1 MARTPQEQVVHFV
14 SDMYSVEEQALA
26 QLVSAPAVVGE
37 PSLAEAFRVH
47 FQETQLQADAVRQRL
62 EELGGS
68 PSTIKDAVMRLGGK
82 GFLLFAQALPETPGR
97 LVDHAYSY
105 EAMEWAGYDLLMR
118 FAHRAGDHATAELA
132 KKIRSEERMM
142 MDRLQRGFD
151 AAEHA
156 SHADTPPEKLGER
169 LLTHLAEAHAFEAQA
184 DALYRKS
191 ERIAGS
197 SALHEIYNEQ
207 LDMVRQHARQ
217 VEERLTALGSSP
229 STAKDAAMAAGGVNW
244 GLFFQAQSDTAAKLA
259 GFVYAFIHLEV
270 GGYELLKRSARRAGD
285 DHTVQLAAS
294 ILADKRAMAERLA
307 GAFDAA
313 VDATLEHLRQ

>member
-1 MARTPQEQVVHFV
+1 MSRTPQQQVVHFV

-26 QLVSAPAVVGE
+26 QLVSAPEVVGE

-47 FQETQLQADAVRQRL
+47 YQETQQQADAVRRRL

-118 FAHRAGDHATAELA
+118 FAQRAGDGATAEMA
-132 KKIRSEERMM
+132 KTIRSEERTM
-142 MDRLQRGFD
+142 MDRLEQGFD
-151 AAEHA
+151 AAEQA
-156 SHADTPPEKLGER
+156 SHAETPPEQMDER
-169 LLTHLAEAHAFEAQA
+169 LRTHLAEAHAFEAQA
-184 DALYRKS
+184 EALYRKS
-191 ERIAGS
+191 EKIAGS
-197 SALHEIYNEQ
+197 PTLHGIYSEQ
-207 LDMVRQHARQ
+207 LDKVREHARL
-217 VEERLTALGSSP
+217 VEERLTALSSSP
-229 STAKDAAMAAGGVNW
+229 SAAKDFALAAGGVNW

-259 GFVYAFIHLEV
+259 GFLYAFIHLEI

-285 DHTVQLAAS
+285 APTAQLAES
-294 ILADKRAMAERLA
+294 ILAEKRAMAEQLR

-313 VDATLEHLRQ
+313 VDATLEHLRY